1 MKVGE
6 SLRTMEPTDSPS
18 CLFIRLWSRRG
29 VSRFEERCTPSNRLS
44 ARAGFLSAILS
55 GFGFVVFLH
64 RESYLYLF
72 RRTISRLGCSRYIPA
87 TVAYH
92 ALSVAVGR
100 AVAAQF
106 ATAVPVAFE
115 SQAAGALYQRLPRAQ
130 GHTAAGEGHLG
141 IAGVDH
147 ATLLCPVCGPGVVAR
162 FALRAAG
169 RGPVV
174 AYSFVQDPQI
184 NNRCQYLNPM
194 ERKTFPQLSSPE
206 VCESINR

>member
-1 MKVGE
+1 MRDAA
-6 SLRTMEPTDSPS
+6 LRAIGYRLVQVFSRLFFLAS
-18 CLFIRLWSRRG
+18 C
-29 VSRFEERCTPSNRLS
+29 
-44 ARAGFLSAILS
+44 
-55 GFGFVVFLH
+55 FVVFLH

-72 RRTISRLGCSRYIPA
+72 RRTISRLGCSRYILA

-100 AVAAQF
+100 PVAAQF
-106 ATAVPVAFE
+106 ASVVPMAFE
-115 SQAAGALYQRLPRAQ
+115 SQAAGTLYQRLPRAQ

-141 IAGVDH
+141 IAGVDY
-147 ATLLCPVCGPGVVAR
+147 AALLCPVCGPGVVAR